1 MAILTQDLLFK
12 QAVIQCSKKNGVTE
26 AAKRYKTTRQW
37 IYYWLRRYDG
47 TLNSLKEKS
56 RRPHSHPNQH
66 TEEELSL
73 IANMRKRNMD
83 TGLVDFWVKL
93 RERGYTRTIP
103 TLFRVMQRMGY
114 FNRKA
119 VKKPKYVPKAYEKMQ
134 YPGQRVQMDVKYVP
148 AICTQAIG
156 KGTSFYQ
163 FTAIDEY
170 SRQRYLEGFKDNSS
184 YSAAVFVIHTIRYF
198 KFKIECIQTDNGSE
212 FAKHYQSKSPTKTM
226 FQKTLEKYG
235 IRHKLIKV
243 FTPRHNGKVE
253 RSHRKD
259 QERFYNKHSF
269 YSLEDYNKQLRK
281 YNREYNNFPM
291 RPLNWL
297 SPNQYL
303 EKFFSQCVTNV

>member
-12 QAVIQCSKKNGVTE
+12 QAVIRCSQKIGVTE

-47 TLNSLKEKS
+47 TLESLKERS
-56 RRPHSHPNQH
+56 RRPHHHPKEH
-66 TEEELSL
+66 TEQELTL
-73 IANMRKRNMD
+73 IANMRRRNTD

-93 RERGYTRTIP
+93 RERGYERTIP
-103 TLFRVMQRMGY
+103 ALFRVMRRMGY
-114 FNRKA
+114 FDGKA
-119 VKKPKYVPKAYEKMQ
+119 VKKPKYTPKPYEKML
-134 YPGQRVQMDVKYVP
+134 YPGQRVQVDVKYVP
-148 AICTQAIG
+148 TICTQAIG
-156 KGTSFYQ
+156 DGTSFYQ

-184 YSAAVFVIHTIRYF
+184 YSAAVFVMHAIRYF
-198 KFKIECIQTDNGSE
+198 KFRIECIQTDNGGE
-212 FAKHYQSKSPTKTM
+212 FTKHYQSKNPTKTM

-259 QERFYNKHSF
+259 QERFYDKHSF

-303 EKFFSQCVTNV
+303 ANYFSQCVTNV